1 MRNFKLFVAV
11 FAVSLYAA
19 SCSQTATPN
28 AANAVNSANASGAG
42 SPATFTPA
50 APPPAERAMD
60 AKEIYAMNCMICHK
74 ETGKGGKVTI
84 EGKTIS
90 PDDLTAEKFKKMTD
104 EKLIG
109 YVTNGI
115 EDEGMPAFKDKLTTE
130 QIRSVITHVR
140 TLQK

>member
-1 MRNFKLFVAV
+1 MKNFKLFVAV
-11 FAVSLYAA
+11 FAVSLYTA

-28 AANAVNSANASGAG
+28 AANGANSANSRAG
-42 SPATFTPA
+42 SPAMSTPA
-50 APPPAERAMD
+50 ATPPERAMD

-74 ETGKGGKVTI
+74 DTGKGGKVTI
-84 EGKTIS
+84 EGKAIT
-90 PDDLTAEKFKKMTD
+90 PDDLTADKFKKMTD

-115 EDEGMPAFKDKLTTE
+115 EDEGMPAFKDKLTPE
-130 QIRSVITHVR
+130 EIRSVITHVR